1 MPPWIR
7 GGVVCAGNAVYDV
20 LVRPV
25 DAVEW
30 DTTTWVESV
39 EPNLGGNG
47 ASTATALGILG
58 VPVRLMAWTGR
69 DAFGDFLLARLGSA
83 GVDTTHVVRCDAPT
97 ATTIALVHGDGR
109 RAFLHRPG
117 ASAVAFP
124 QSCALSSDVISGAA
138 HLHVA
143 NPYGVPNLR
152 RHAARLLAD
161 ARAAGMT
168 TSLDTGWDSRGEWRK
183 VLAPCLEHIDL
194 LFANEQEALRLTGAA
209 DYAQAGQRLRED
221 GAGTVV
227 VKLGGAGCAVFACE
241 GGFVEPAYAV
251 EAIDTTGAG
260 DCFAAG
266 FLAALHHAC
275 GWRDAASF
283 ANAVGALN
291 VQSLG
296 ATSGVLG
303 YQETRAWAAS
313 VPRR

>member
-1 MPPWIR
+1 MPLRIR
-7 GGVVCAGNAVYDV
+7 GGVVCAGNMVYDV

-69 DAFGDFLLARLGSA
+69 DAYGDFLLARLGLA

-97 ATTIALVHGDGR
+97 ATTIALVHSDGR

-117 ASAVAFP
+117 ASAIAFP
-124 QSCALSSDVISGAA
+124 ESSVLTGDGISGAA

-143 NPYGVPNLR
+143 NPYGVSNLR
-152 RHAARLLAD
+152 RHAARLLTD
-161 ARAAGMT
+161 ARAAGLT
-168 TSLDTGWDSRGEWRK
+168 TSLDTGWDSRGEWMK

-194 LFANEQEALRLTGAA
+194 LFANQQEALRLTGAA
-209 DYAQAGQRLRED
+209 DYTQAGRQLREA

-227 VKLGGAGCAVFACE
+227 VKLGGAGCAVFTRA
-241 GGFVEPAYAV
+241 GGFLEPAYTV

-275 GWRDAASF
+275 GWRDAACF

-296 ATSGVLG
+296 ATSGVRG
-303 YQETRAWAAS
+303 YEETRAWS
-313 VPRR
+313 QRVPRR

>member
-1 MPPWIR
+1 M
-7 GGVVCAGNAVYDV
+7 VYDI

-39 EPNLGGNG
+39 EPHLGGNG

-58 VPVRLMAWTGR
+58 VPVRLMAWAGR
-69 DAFGDFLLARLGSA
+69 DAFGDFLLSRLGSA
-83 GVDTTHVVRCDAPT
+83 RVDTTTVVRCDAPT
-97 ATTIALVHGDGR
+97 ATTIALVNPEGR

-124 QSCALSSDVISGAA
+124 EPPSLTGEAISGAA

-152 RHAARLLAD
+152 IHAARLLGD

-168 TSLDTGWDSRGEWRK
+168 TSLDTAWDSRGEWMQ

-194 LFANEQEALRLTGAA
+194 LFVNEQEALRLTGAA
-209 DYAQAGQRLRED
+209 DYGQAGRRLREA
-221 GAGTVV
+221 GARTVV
-227 VKLGGAGCAVFACE
+227 VKLGGAGCAAFTSE
-241 GGFVEPAYAV
+241 GDFFEPAFAV
-251 EAIDTTGAG
+251 EAVDTTGAG

-266 FLAALHHAC
+266 LLAALHN
-275 GWRDAASF
+275 GGDWRQAARF

-291 VQSLG
+291 VQRLG
-296 ATSGVLG
+296 ATSGVLS
-303 YQETRAWAAS
+303 YQETCAWIGQAGPAC
-313 VPRR
+313 

>member
-1 MPPWIR
+1 MPPRIR
-7 GGVVCAGNAVYDV
+7 GRVVCAGNMVYDV

-39 EPNLGGNG
+39 EPSLGGNG

-58 VPVRLMAWTGR
+58 VSVRLMAWTGR

-124 QSCALSSDVISGAA
+124 QSCALSSDVISGAS

-152 RHAARLLAD
+152 RHAARLLTE

-168 TSLDTGWDSRGEWRK
+168 TSLDTAWDSRGEWMK
-183 VLAPCLEHIDL
+183 VLEPCLEHIDL
-194 LFANEQEALRLTGAA
+194 LFANEQEALHLTGAT
-209 DYAQAGQRLRED
+209 DYTQAGERLREA
-221 GAGTVV
+221 GAGSVV
-227 VKLGGAGCAVFACE
+227 LKLGGAGCAVFTRE
-241 GGFVEPAYAV
+241 SNFVEPAYAV

-266 FLAALHHAC
+266 FLAALHHDC
-275 GWRDAASF
+275 CWRDAACF

-291 VQSLG
+291 VQCLG

-303 YQETRAWAAS
+303 YQETRAWAGRA
-313 VPRR
+313 PRR